1 MTTSSPQTSQLQTIA
16 LTILWMVVAYLVA
29 SIAIDS
35 GNLLAYAATVFAVA
49 VAVRKL
55 VDLVRRYVR

>member
-1 MTTSSPQTSQLQTIA
+1 MTTFSPQTSQLQTIA

-49 VAVRKL
+49 VVVRKL
-55 VDLVRRYVR
+55 VNLVRRYVR